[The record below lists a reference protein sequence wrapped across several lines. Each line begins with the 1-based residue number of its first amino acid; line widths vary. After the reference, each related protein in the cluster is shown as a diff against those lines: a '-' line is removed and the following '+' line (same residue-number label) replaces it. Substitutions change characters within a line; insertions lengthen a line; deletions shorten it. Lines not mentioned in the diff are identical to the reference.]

1 LKFFWPNALRHPAQP
16 NPEFSAFANDPGMFG
31 GHRRWQCISDSAAAN
46 KCMIKEM
53 TYLADHLSG
62 LRQEI
67 ADLQKLN
74 THYANKREHS
84 QFEES
89 ALELRTVRLLQ
100 IKKELSNMLVR
111 PNDPKVWWERLP
123 KSRIA

>member
-1 LKFFWPNALRHPAQP
+1 
-16 NPEFSAFANDPGMFG
+16 
-31 GHRRWQCISDSAAAN
+31 
-46 KCMIKEM
+46 MIKEM

-74 THYANKREHS
+74 THYANKRERS
-84 QFEES
+84 PFDES

-100 IKKELSNMLVR
+100 IKKELANMLLR
-111 PNDPKVWWERLP
+111 PNNPKVWWEKLP
-123 KSRIA
+123 EPRIV